1 MKKLDIQKII
11 TVDSNDAIKK
21 YQGELIKYIHQNI
34 LLTAQIEKMQS
45 IIEEAFEKSPD
56 TFPDDYIIENK
67 ENK

>member
-45 IIEEAFEKSPD
+45 IIEEAFEKNPD